1 MGLFD
6 KIKSGAGINYL
17 ENEDQ
22 QKSSSKKQEKK
33 VSKATVKQDRELKAL
48 ESKLNKSIK
57 ILQEVQEK
65 LRVKRGI

>member
-6 KIKSGAGINYL
+6 KIKSGAGLDYL
-17 ENEDQ
+17 ENGDQ
-22 QKSSSKKQEKK
+22 QKSPSKKEEKK
-33 VSKATVKQDRELKAL
+33 VSKAVIKQDRELKKM

-65 LRVKRGI
+65 LRVRRGI

>member
-6 KIKSGAGINYL
+6 KIKTGAGLNYL
-17 ENEDQ
+17 ENEDP
-22 QKSSSKKQEKK
+22 QKSPSKNQEKK
-33 VSKATVKQDRELKAL
+33 VSKAVIKQDRELKKM

-65 LRVKRGI
+65 LRVRRGI

>member
-6 KIKSGAGINYL
+6 KIKSGAGLNYL
-17 ENEDQ
+17 ENEDP
-22 QKSSSKKQEKK
+22 QKSSSKKQEKN
-33 VSKATVKQDRELKAL
+33 VSKANIKQDRELKNM

-65 LRVKRGI
+65 LRVRRGI